1 MIRLLERVLES
12 PSIYAQW
19 QAPFVGQK
27 FAPVE
32 RRIRNATIGRI
43 LDVGCGPGT
52 NAAYFA
58 AADYVGIDI
67 NEAYLAVARSKYSG
81 QFIQA
86 DLSTAKLS
94 ELGSFDTI
102 LVNSFLH
109 HLPDTAVDRLLAQLS
124 GLLNAQGRVHVL
136 ELVRPDRPSL
146 PSIMARLDRGRYA
159 RTVRVWAE
167 LFGRHFHQ
175 AVLEPYS
182 FGAGMWAMVY
192 FQGVAKHASLNR
204 HSGL

>member
-1 MIRLLERVLES
+1 MIRLLERVLEH
-12 PSIYAQW
+12 PTIYARW
-19 QAPFVGQK
+19 QAPFVRQK

-32 RRIRNATIGRI
+32 RRIRHAAIGRV

-52 NAAYFA
+52 NAAHFA

-67 NEAYLAVARSKYSG
+67 NEEYLAVARSKYPG

-86 DLSTAKLS
+86 DLSSADLS
-94 ELGSFDTI
+94 QLGSFKTI

-109 HLPDTAVDRLLAQLS
+109 HLPDAAVDRLLAQLA
-124 GLLNAQGRVHVL
+124 GLLDVGGRVHVL

-159 RTVRVWAE
+159 RTVRAWAKH
-167 LFGRHFHQ
+167 FDRHFHQ
-175 AVLEPYS
+175 VVLEPYS